1 VIKLEFKITLQTV
14 PWCCKW
20 KWCYKN

>member
-1 VIKLEFKITLQTV
+1 VSKLEFKITLQTV